1 MQSSLLVINPGALSS
16 IQDSGRAGWR
26 RFGVPRSGAC
36 DPIFAAC
43 ANALLNNSPEAA
55 VLEMVLLG
63 AELEV
68 LGSDAWVAFSG
79 NCQIRLT
86 SVRAG
91 AKADQQLASWR
102 SQRLPAGSKLRVEN
116 LRGYCYMAVAGG
128 LSGQQDFG
136 SRSSYARAGLGA
148 EALVSGSILSI
159 QDAGTEQLAQR
170 QGLPFQHQRQ
180 AIRVLLNPA
189 AGAYFSSQAI
199 ATFLRSAYK
208 VSSQSDRM
216 GLRLSGA
223 PIVAEAQR
231 LSSATVVGSVQ
242 VPASGQ
248 PMVLLPDAQTTGG
261 YPQIAQVIS
270 ADLPRLAQAG
280 AGTELRFRP
289 VNLAQARS
297 AQALLERQWAQWQR
311 AIADL

>member
-1 MQSSLLVINPGALSS
+1 MEVAELLVINPGALSS

-79 NCQIRLT
+79 NCQIRLL
-86 SVRAG
+86 SS
-91 AKADQQLASWR
+91 KADEQLASWR

-128 LSGQQDFG
+128 LSGRQDFG

-148 EALVSGSILSI
+148 EALVSGSILST
-159 QDAGTEQLAQR
+159 QDAGTEQLARR
-170 QGLPFQHQRQ
+170 QSLPFQHQRQ

-189 AGAYFSSQAI
+189 AGAYFPSQAI

-223 PIVAEAQR
+223 PIAAEAQR

-261 YPQIAQVIS
+261 YRQIAQVIS

-297 AQALLERQWAQWQR
+297 AWLLLERQWAQWQR
-311 AIADL
+311 AIAEL

>member
-79 NCQIRLT
+79 NCQIRLF
-86 SVRAG
+86 SS
-91 AKADQQLASWR
+91 KADQQLASWR

-128 LSGQQDFG
+128 LSGRQDFG

-148 EALVSGSILSI
+148 EALVSGSILST

-189 AGAYFSSQAI
+189 ADAYFSPQAI

-223 PIVAEAQR
+223 PIAAEAQR

-297 AQALLERQWAQWQR
+297 AQVLLERQWAQWQR
-311 AIADL
+311 AIADVNL